1 MGLEPLALAEPSE
14 AELRRFW
21 LIKAKAPPAI
31 NAKQIR

>member
-1 MGLEPLALAEPSE
+1 LGFEAIGAEASG

-31 NAKQIR
+31 SAKKIR